1 MPAFDGERRVL
12 VVSHDPAFPPI
23 SGADLRNH
31 RNAVA
36 AAGFGP
42 VRLVSVLPRAGPADL
57 PDPMIRTE
65 ALSIEGEA
73 RTASIGWWRIR
84 AEHRIS
90 RSALARLKAIVGDF
104 KPDTVV
110 IEGIGLFKLLRPLR
124 PLVRQLI
131 LDMHNVE
138 SDLAHQMGHGQPK
151 KSRLAAFRASIGI
164 WRLERKALA
173 LVDRVWVCSGEDREK
188 LPKGSRHQVPID
200 VIPNGIP
207 NAADIPRLL
216 PAEAAADDGFPVI
229 LFIGHLGYPP
239 NVDAAQR
246 LAHAIV
252 PRIRRALPGARLVLA
267 GRDPKA
273 GVRALAELPYV
284 ELVESPDS
292 VAPLLSGAHL
302 SIVPLSAGGG
312 TRIKILEAMA
322 WGVPVVATPL
332 AAEGLGLVEGDEVL
346 LSPNDE
352 GLADMA
358 IGLCL
363 DAESRARQ
371 RMHAHQAAWARFGP
385 QAVRDAVRA
394 GLGLDKD
401 TGNTPSSPSAAS
413 RQ

>member
-1 MPAFDGERRVL
+1 MPAFGGERRVL
-12 VVSHDPAFPPI
+12 VLSHEPAFPPT
-23 SGADLRNH
+23 SGADLRNY

-42 VRLVSVLPRAGPADL
+42 ACLVSVLPRAGTATP
-57 PDPMIRTE
+57 PEPTIRTE

-90 RSALARLKAIVGDF
+90 RSALARLQALIGDF

-110 IEGIGLFKLLRPLR
+110 VEGIGLFKLLRPLR

-138 SDLAHQMGHGQPK
+138 SDLAYQTSHGEATRP
-151 KSRLAAFRASIGI
+151 RLAAFYASTGI
-164 WRLERKALA
+164 RHLERKALA
-173 LVDRVWVCSGEDREK
+173 LVDRVWVCSIEDRQK
-188 LPKGSRHQVPID
+188 LARLFPHSVPVD

-207 NAADIPRLL
+207 NAGDIPRRL
-216 PAEAAADDGFPVI
+216 PGEAATDGGFPVI

-239 NVDAAQR
+239 NVDAAER

-252 PRIRRALPGARLVLA
+252 PRMRRALPGARLVLA

-273 GVRALAELPYV
+273 SVRALAQLPHV
-284 ELVESPDS
+284 ELVESPES
-292 VAPLLSGAHL
+292 VTPLLSGAHL
-302 SIVPLSAGGG
+302 SIVPLTTGGG

-322 WGVPVVATPL
+322 WGIPVIATPL

-346 LSPNDE
+346 LSATDD

-358 IGLCL
+358 VGLCL
-363 DAESRARQ
+363 DTERRARQ
-371 RMHAHQAAWARFGP
+371 RERAHRAAWARFGP
-385 QAVRDAVRA
+385 QAIRNAVRA
-394 GLGLDKD
+394 GLGSNKD
-401 TGNTPSSPSAAS
+401 ASDNPPSSIPPP
-413 RQ
+413 